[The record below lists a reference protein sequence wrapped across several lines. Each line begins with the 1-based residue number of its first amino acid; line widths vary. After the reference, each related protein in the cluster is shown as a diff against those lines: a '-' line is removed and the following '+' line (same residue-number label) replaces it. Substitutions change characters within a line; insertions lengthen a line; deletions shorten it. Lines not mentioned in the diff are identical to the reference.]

1 MREQIFQKLFM
12 AFPQANVGQG
22 ILMCHDVI
30 VYPADLQDDGTDNPR
45 AVFARRTV
53 DKDRRWLLDR
63 GEVPENGAKRRDG
76 MVWL

>member
-1 MREQIFQKLFM
+1 
-12 AFPQANVGQG
+12 
-22 ILMCHDVI
+22 MCHDVI